1 MGLKSFLFSKRSY
14 TPIPIA
20 ISILYFS
27 DPFQPYFLI
36 GLLFIGIGE
45 SIRFTAVRFAGGRTR
60 TTKVGANTLCISGPY
75 AHTRNPLYI
84 GNLLI
89 YCGIVLFSGG
99 TFLLEL
105 LVIVLI
111 YFTFQYTLIISLEE
125 DKLLELFG
133 EQYLKYKLN
142 VPRIIPQ
149 LFPWNNKI
157 QSKPLTLV
165 DTLKTEKRTLQNI
178 ILMILIIVA
187 KPYLLINFI
196 N

>member
-14 TPIPIA
+14 TPIPIV
-20 ISILYFS
+20 ISIVYFS

-60 TTKVGANTLCISGPY
+60 TTKVGANKLCTSGPY
-75 AHTRNPLYI
+75 AYTRNPLYI

-149 LFPWNNKI
+149 LFPWNNKK

-178 ILMILIIVA
+178 ILMILIIVT
-187 KPYLLINFI
+187 KSYLLINFI